1 MLNTNSFQS
10 VAECIYGISPDDPEQ
25 CDMKTKLVYSDS
37 YNPFFNLS
45 LEEHLFQNIKEDE
58 VIFYLWQNAHT
69 IVIGRNQNPYR
80 ECNLREFE
88 ADRGKLARRMSGGG
102 AVYHD
107 LGNLNF
113 TFILPKR
120 EFNLIKQFEVIIKAL
135 KRIGITAYISGRN
148 DLLVNEKKFSGNAFY
163 HTDKTSLHHGTILID
178 VCPEKIQKYLNVS
191 KEKLKSK
198 GVKSVRSRVINLKE
212 LKPNL
217 TIEKMKDL
225 LVYGFSVAYNVPDSF
240 SLFNESHCEAF
251 FSILQKYKSHEWR
264 YGNTPEFSHEFG
276 KRFTWGEIQF
286 QVMVTK
292 GFIERCVIFSD
303 SLEPDLIEVLSKGLI
318 GCDFHHWS
326 LSERVDEL
334 MRKYGENQ
342 IYMTLKTYFLETDI

>member
-1 MLNTNSFQS
+1 
-10 VAECIYGISPDDPEQ
+10 
-25 CDMKTKLVYSDS
+25 MKTKLVYSDS

-69 IVIGRNQNPYR
+69 VVIGRNQNPYR

-178 VCPEKIQKYLNVS
+178 VCPEKIQKYLNV
-191 KEKLKSK
+191 
-198 GVKSVRSRVINLKE
+198 
-212 LKPNL
+212 
-217 TIEKMKDL
+217 
-225 LVYGFSVAYNVPDSF
+225 
-240 SLFNESHCEAF
+240 
-251 FSILQKYKSHEWR
+251 
-264 YGNTPEFSHEFG
+264 
-276 KRFTWGEIQF
+276 
-286 QVMVTK
+286 
-292 GFIERCVIFSD
+292 
-303 SLEPDLIEVLSKGLI
+303 
-318 GCDFHHWS
+318 
-326 LSERVDEL
+326 
-334 MRKYGENQ
+334 
-342 IYMTLKTYFLETDI
+342 